1 MFVKINLERLLKER
15 EISQL
20 ELSKKTSIRP
30 ASIHEM
36 VHNQTQRLPLS
47 NLAAICVV
55 LDCEISDILTLEKEP
70 TE

>member
-1 MFVKINLERLLKER
+1 MFVKINLEKLLKER

-20 ELSKKTSIRP
+20 ELSKKTAIRP
-30 ASIHEM
+30 ASIHKM

-47 NLAAICVV
+47 NLAAICEV
-55 LDCEISDILTLEKEP
+55 LQCEISDILTLEKEP